1 MIKIFEKVYWPV
13 MIVIVAAL
21 FSILI
26 YQNIQTEKKQ
36 EGMYVVQY
44 NREEIWTEG
53 ITYNSD
59 GSIQFINYENN
70 RPYKVYGGNYV
81 IIEPKTNAKWKN

>member
-81 IIEPKTNAKWKN
+81 IIEPKIK

>member
-13 MIVIVAAL
+13 MIVIVAGL

-36 EGMYVVQY
+36 EDMYVVQY

-81 IIEPKTNAKWKN
+81 IIEPKIK

>member
-13 MIVIVAAL
+13 MIVIVAGL

-81 IIEPKTNAKWKN
+81 IIEPKIK

>member
-1 MIKIFEKVYWPV
+1 MIKIFEKIYWPV
-13 MIVIVAAL
+13 MIVIVATL

-81 IIEPKTNAKWKN
+81 IIEPKIK

>member
-1 MIKIFEKVYWPV
+1 MIKIFEKIYWPV
-13 MIVIVAAL
+13 MIVIVATL

-53 ITYNSD
+53 ISYNSD

-81 IIEPKTNAKWKN
+81 IIEPKIK

>member
-13 MIVIVAAL
+13 MIVIVAGL

-36 EGMYVVQY
+36 DTMYIVQY
-44 NREEIWTEG
+44 NKEEIWTEG
-53 ITYNSD
+53 ITYNGD

-81 IIEPKTNAKWKN
+81 IIEPKIK